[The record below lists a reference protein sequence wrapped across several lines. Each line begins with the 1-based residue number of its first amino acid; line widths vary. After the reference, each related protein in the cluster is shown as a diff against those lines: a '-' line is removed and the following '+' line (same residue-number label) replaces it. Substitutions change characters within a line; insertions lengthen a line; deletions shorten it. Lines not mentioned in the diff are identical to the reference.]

1 MVRVLGLLS
10 GLIISKTA
18 CTSKRSL
25 TISDKM
31 ITSNVSSSSN
41 SWASAL
47 IKLCWGYFSV
57 ACLIT
62 YSEGRAEVELA
73 PWNPYAMDYTFTVP
87 YHAVVTTFKVR
98 PNLEINYKKSTG
110 NIKER

>member
-1 MVRVLGLLS
+1 MAREILAVK
-10 GLIISKTA
+10 LIGGEVV
-18 CTSKRSL
+18 
-25 TISDKM
+25 M
-31 ITSNVSSSSN
+31 
-41 SWASAL
+41 
-47 IKLCWGYFSV
+47 GYVTKKGFGKEIIIEE
-57 ACLIT
+57 AKECLIT